1 MYAYITVFLLYYLIF
16 NALYIILDFLYNY
29 NAFFL
34 LSEAASIIERVF
46 IDINTTVP
54 GSTSISLNGAGSG
67 PIGIAAIVMVI
78 YAVISIAGALILFD
92 RKEVK

>member
-1 MYAYITVFLLYYLIF
+1 MASVDVKGVSKNYGNIT
-16 NALYIILDFLYNY
+16 ALKNVSLSLDTNGCIGILG
-29 NAFFL
+29 
-34 LSEAASIIERVF
+34 
-46 IDINTTVP
+46 P
-54 GSTSISLNGAGSG
+54 NGAGSG